1 MSNALE
7 QADIQMGSIIDMVAA
22 LNCDYDRL
30 EFLRDSIDELDEEEL
45 AELKEL
51 EQIADNC
58 ESEDEARE
66 RIEQDALDVAVR
78 TEWYSPGAT
87 DVKPDQFYILLCT
100 GGPAVRIMGELDE
113 FGQPDRAWLE
123 YQDWGTPWT
132 ERINSAGE
140 METLIAYAECFYFGD

>member
-7 QADIQMGSIIDMVAA
+7 QADIQMSSIAEMVAA

-51 EQIADNC
+51 EHIANDC

-66 RIEQDALDVAVR
+66 RIQDDALEVQVR
-78 TEWYSPGAT
+78 TDWHYPGET
-87 DVKPDQFYILLCT
+87 DVTPDQFYILLCT

-113 FGQPDRAWLE
+113 FGQPVRAWIE

-132 ERINSAGE
+132 ERVNNSGE
-140 METLIAYAECFYFGD
+140 MGTLIAYAECFYFGE